1 MTALT
6 READTDSTPDLH
18 TDIELCRLTVVAP
31 RTRMDLALPVDAT
44 LADVLP
50 TLLRH
55 AGEDPND
62 PAFLRGGWSLQR
74 VGEPPLD
81 TARRLSAAGIRDG
94 DVLYLRHRDS
104 ALPELAFDD
113 VADAMTAAT
122 RRAGRDAWTP
132 ATTKL
137 ASVLF
142 GGVFAIGAAV
152 ALVSTGPSLSLIHI

>member
-1 MTALT
+1 VTALT

-62 PAFLRGGWSLQR
+62 PAFL
-74 VGEPPLD
+74 
-81 TARRLSAAGIRDG
+81 
-94 DVLYLRHRDS
+94 
-104 ALPELAFDD
+104 
-113 VADAMTAAT
+113 
-122 RRAGRDAWTP
+122 
-132 ATTKL
+132 
-137 ASVLF
+137 
-142 GGVFAIGAAV
+142 
-152 ALVSTGPSLSLIHI
+152 